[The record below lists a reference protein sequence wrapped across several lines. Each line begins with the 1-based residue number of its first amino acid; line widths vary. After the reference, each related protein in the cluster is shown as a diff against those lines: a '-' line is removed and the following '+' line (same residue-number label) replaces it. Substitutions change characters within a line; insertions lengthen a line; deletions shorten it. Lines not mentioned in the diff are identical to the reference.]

1 MYKYQDDSYGTIIL
15 PDIGTEYDLS
25 EYDIWPVD
33 DSYEDDGR
41 VITIALYPKKEEY

>member
-1 MYKYQDDSYGTIIL
+1 MHKYLDDSYGTIIL

-25 EYDIWPVD
+25 DYDVWPVD

-41 VITIALYPKKEEY
+41 VITIALYPKKKEY